1 MAKITISAI
10 VDKQNFLK
18 LKKLSRTVSEYNE
31 RGAKTEQMG
40 SDGTNFLSLNW
51 NGRIQLPDRRGR
63 KEERREKS
71 NAKSSLYIS
80 SQLIPQ
86 TNSPIREGE
95 SKRR

>member
-10 VDKQNFLK
+10 VEKQNFQK

-51 NGRIQLPDRRGR
+51 NGRIQLPDRKGR
-63 KEERREKS
+63 EEEKYV
-71 NAKSSLYIS
+71 KSSLYI
-80 SQLIPQ
+80 
-86 TNSPIREGE
+86 
-95 SKRR
+95 